1 MSLEKC
7 ESTTDKTKILNLP
20 IWYNS
25 FIKINNKYVYYKTWT
40 NKGILFLKDLFN
52 NTTWLT
58 YDEFCMKYYFR
69 PPFTVYNGLILAI
82 KTYYKMDKYRELG
95 TVQMQIIPNC
105 LKELLKTNVCKIFY
119 KECVNGY
126 TSKHKINPQIKW
138 HHILGTELCDK
149 WWENVY
155 LIPFKLTTDTGLRYF
170 QYKIFNFILT
180 TNRQLVI
187 YGIKKSDK
195 CLVKI

>member
-1 MSLEKC
+1 MKSVYLNQDITCLLSNCLQSKAELLLTLGSAYSKAKSQICTNHFWKNLLFIWSLILEKC

-20 IWYNS
+20 IWYNY
-25 FIKINNKYVYYKTWT
+25 FIKINNKYVYYKTWA

-105 LKELLKTNVCKIFY
+105 LKELLKTNVCKKFY

-126 TSKHKINPQIKW
+126 TSKHKINPQIK
-138 HHILGTELCDK
+138 
-149 WWENVY
+149 
-155 LIPFKLTTDTGLRYF
+155 
-170 QYKIFNFILT
+170 
-180 TNRQLVI
+180 
-187 YGIKKSDK
+187 
-195 CLVKI
+195 